1 MILMTPCTSR
11 LFKCKRLPTISITTF
26 RTILLHISS
35 KYQQMDTPSRYL
47 LFFLFALFSL
57 IAHPLLAE
65 RSVTSPPITNIPE
78 LENPMSVDY
87 LKKNLRKK
95 SPRLVLNAS
104 IEKQLRKKL
113 KGDPVLQNMYKALE
127 LNAAAIQEE
136 PLLKRIKTGRR
147 LLSVSREMLYRMNV
161 LGMVYRIDRDKKV
174 LDRINRELL
183 AICDFEDWNPSHYLD
198 VAEMSLALALAV
210 DWAGKDLPASTVTLV
225 KKNLIEKGIK
235 PSYNKKG
242 NTGWVNGTNNWNQV
256 CHGGMIAAAIVVAE
270 EEPELAAETIGRALE
285 GMPHALVE
293 YGPDGVYPEGSTYW
307 GYGTSFSVITAAMF
321 ESAFGT
327 DFGLG
332 TYPAFQESAVFRAIC
347 NAPSGW
353 YYNFADCGDKRSENG
368 DITLAWFATKS
379 GNPLFFERDRFLRPA
394 ADMGKLTRLA
404 GAGLVWMSQFEA
416 SKKSALPTAWKG
428 EGANPVVFFTGDPAS
443 TNQYY
448 FAGKG
453 GRGVVN
459 HGNMDGGSFIF
470 ELDGVRWVVD
480 PGNQRYHDLEK
491 TGFNLWGR
499 CQDCERWTLL
509 TKNNFGHSTL
519 TVNEALHVVDGMA
532 SITDFKQGEQPTATF
547 DMTPTFAGQL
557 KKASRRFTKDSERS
571 ILIEDQIE
579 ILETTRLVTWQLMT
593 TAEVQM
599 TAGGAVL
606 KKDGKQLKL
615 EVLSHPDMSIS
626 VIALDP
632 PPLALDR
639 RIEGLKR
646 IEIRYPAYLFTEK
659 EGSIK
664 VRLSGL

>member
-1 MILMTPCTSR
+1 MNSTHKYLSILMVWLLC
-11 LFKCKRLPTISITTF
+11 IS
-26 RTILLHISS
+26 
-35 KYQQMDTPSRYL
+35 
-47 LFFLFALFSL
+47 
-57 IAHPLLAE
+57 AHPMME
-65 RSVTSPPITNIPE
+65 PPSVLPSYNDSIPA
-78 LENPMSVDY
+78 LENPMSVAY
-87 LKKNLRKK
+87 LQENLTKR
-95 SPRLVLNAS
+95 SPRLVLNAR

-113 KGDPVLQNMYKALE
+113 KKDPVLQNMYKALE
-127 LNAAAIQEE
+127 LNAEEIQEK
-136 PLLKRIKTGRR
+136 PLLQRIKTGRR

-161 LGMVYRIDRDKKV
+161 LGMVYRIDKDKKI
-174 LDRINRELL
+174 LDRINEELL
-183 AICDFEDWNPSHYLD
+183 AVCDFVDWNPSHYLD

-210 DWAGKDLPASTVTLV
+210 DWAGKDLPAATVTAV

-270 EEPELAAETIGRALE
+270 DEPELAAATISRALD

-332 TYPAFQESAVFRAIC
+332 DYPAFKESAVFRAIC

-368 DITLAWFATKS
+368 DITLAWFAAKS
-379 GNPLFFERDRFLRPA
+379 GNPLFFERERFLRPA

-416 SKKSALPTAWKG
+416 STKGKLPTEWKG
-428 EGANPVVFFTGDPAS
+428 EGANPVVFFMGGPSDPH
-443 TNQYY
+443 QYY

-453 GRGVVN
+453 GRGTVN

-470 ELDGVRWVVD
+470 ELNGVRWVVD
-480 PGNQRYHDLEK
+480 PGNQSYHQLEK

-509 TKNNFGHSTL
+509 TKNNYGHSTL
-519 TVNEALHVVDGMA
+519 TVNDALHVVDGLA
-532 SITDFKQGEQPTATF
+532 TITDFKQGEQPTATF

-557 KKASRRFTKDSERS
+557 ASASRKFTKDSPTS
-571 ILIEDQIE
+571 IVIEDQIQV
-579 ILETTRLVTWQLMT
+579 LDSTRLVTWQLMT

-599 TAGGAVL
+599 TAGGAIL
-606 KKDGKQLKL
+606 EQNGQQLKL
-615 EVLSHPDMSIS
+615 ENLSHPEMSVS

-632 PPLALDR
+632 PPLELDR

-646 IEIRYPAYLFTEK
+646 IEFRYPAYLLTEK
-659 EGSIK
+659 GKTIK
-664 VRLSGL
+664 VRLSGV